1 MKSTLKNPKYVL
13 KSNGKAVHKMSIEFY
28 VTEDEIT
35 KAIKDVLDYKNISE
49 ITHSD
54 VQKQIVNNFYNFGR
68 YVGDDRWE
76 DSMYITEGDAKRY
89 GIRLAKDENGYQM
102 QDVNN
107 KKAVAKIKAL
117 GKRLFPAYYTKQKT
131 KKNG

>member
-13 KSNGKAVHKMSIEFY
+13 NSNGKAVHKMNVEFY
-28 VTEDEIT
+28 ITEDEIT

-54 VQKQIVNNFYNFGR
+54 VQKQLVNNFYNFGN
-68 YVGDDRWE
+68 YTGEDRWE
-76 DSMYITEGDAKRY
+76 DSIYLTEMEAKRY

-102 QDVNN
+102 EDVNS
-107 KKAVAKIKAL
+107 KKAIAKIKAV

-131 KKNG
+131 KKIG

>member
-13 KSNGKAVHKMSIEFY
+13 KINGKAVHKMNVEFY
-28 VTEDEIT
+28 ITEDEIT

-54 VQKQIVNNFYNFGR
+54 VQKQLVNNFYNFGN
-68 YVGDDRWE
+68 YTGEDRWE
-76 DSMYITEGDAKRY
+76 DSIYLTEREAKRY

-102 QDVNN
+102 EDVNS
-107 KKAVAKIKAL
+107 KKALAKIKAV

-131 KKNG
+131 KKIG